1 MKIQGRGYIKNGD
14 VETYFR
20 NHFVSS
26 GLELMTDVFNCVLGA
41 SNFRIG
47 ITNINVGTNQ
57 STPTTFNTG
66 GLVSPVSSLINPTQ
80 TLSVLQYNGSQATII
95 VTDQYPISALPQV
108 TIGEIGLY
116 GSDPYVS
123 TVMMSRASVADG
135 DFSAFAYNPAN
146 SLVIQ
151 WNLIFTFV

>member
-20 NHFVSS
+20 NHFVSG
-26 GLELMTDVFNCVLGA
+26 GLRILADAFGQSVWDFHTYA
-41 SNFRIG
+41 IG

-80 TLSVLQYNGSQATII
+80 TLSVLKYNGSQATII

-116 GSDPYVS
+116 GSNGNAS
-123 TVMMSRASVADG
+123 GLISRASVADG